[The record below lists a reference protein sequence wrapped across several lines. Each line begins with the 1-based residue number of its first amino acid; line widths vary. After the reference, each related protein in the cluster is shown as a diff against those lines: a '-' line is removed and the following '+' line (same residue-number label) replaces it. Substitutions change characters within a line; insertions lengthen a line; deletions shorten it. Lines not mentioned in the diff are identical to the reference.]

1 MRGGKSMG
9 GNQDENHDVSRDYR
23 ARWLLHD
30 NPNWRRGVCRVQGL
44 VVQRGPNGHRARV
57 RREAGLPV
65 AKERENTLRQLIIV
79 KATASS
85 STSRARRWARV
96 DGPFGKAA
104 GPGQ

>member
-1 MRGGKSMG
+1 
-9 GNQDENHDVSRDYR
+9 
-23 ARWLLHD
+23 
-30 NPNWRRGVCRVQGL
+30 VCRVQGL

-79 KATASS
+79 KATACS

-96 DGPFGKAA
+96 EGPFGKAA
-104 GPGQ
+104 GPGNSCARFDGLIMEEHVCAPLLGVMGCQL